1 MSGIIHLISK
11 YQNRHKLLTFGRKHE
26 KKAVNSATQPKL
38 VKEDKCK
45 IVVLKNNVKT
55 SESNSERLSS
65 AEMVQRSPI
74 LSQKIRQLS
83 NSAANNN
90 PPPALVARL
99 MGLEDPPPPA
109 APLVAA
115 ADINK
120 HRNVTE
126 EEEEESHDEEE
137 KRQKL
142 LKALE
147 KCNQDLEALKKIIIG
162 LQPYYEKDI
171 IKSPPFIA
179 KQTKKREEMS
189 PNSRILKNY
198 HKLHS
203 NGNLQQQSKKMMGK
217 KPGEDYDGIDI
228 SFLNRVLTE
237 SFSRI
242 KRKERA
248 ATPSFWSSKA
258 MIQSVDEVCNDIAW
272 GEKREVGTIGQMLQ
286 NQIFKDLVEEF
297 VKDEVSYYH
306 CIVYQLPFE
315 ACKRRLSF

>member
-1 MSGIIHLISK
+1 
-11 YQNRHKLLTFGRKHE
+11 
-26 KKAVNSATQPKL
+26 
-38 VKEDKCK
+38 
-45 IVVLKNNVKT
+45 
-55 SESNSERLSS
+55 
-65 AEMVQRSPI
+65 
-74 LSQKIRQLS
+74 
-83 NSAANNN
+83 
-90 PPPALVARL
+90 
-99 MGLEDPPPPA
+99 
-109 APLVAA
+109 
-115 ADINK
+115 
-120 HRNVTE
+120 
-126 EEEEESHDEEE
+126 
-137 KRQKL
+137 
-142 LKALE
+142 
-147 KCNQDLEALKKIIIG
+147 
-162 LQPYYEKDI
+162 
-171 IKSPPFIA
+171 
-179 KQTKKREEMS
+179 
-189 PNSRILKNY
+189 
-198 HKLHS
+198 
-203 NGNLQQQSKKMMGK
+203 MMGK

>member
-1 MSGIIHLISK
+1 M
-11 YQNRHKLLTFGRKHE
+11 
-26 KKAVNSATQPKL
+26 
-38 VKEDKCK
+38 KEDKCK

-203 NGNLQQQSKKMMGK
+203 NGT
-217 KPGEDYDGIDI
+217 
-228 SFLNRVLTE
+228 FH
-237 SFSRI
+237 F
-242 KRKERA
+242 
-248 ATPSFWSSKA
+248 PSNSPTNYLCF
-258 MIQSVDEVCNDIAW
+258 ITHIIN
-272 GEKREVGTIGQMLQ
+272 
-286 NQIFKDLVEEF
+286 F
-297 VKDEVSYYH
+297 
-306 CIVYQLPFE
+306 
-315 ACKRRLSF
+315 